1 MASDKGTAVIVF
13 GQRWKR
19 VAAALAML
27 VLAAGVCAQPTVIIV
42 RHGEKADEGKDPA
55 LSAAGMARAEHL
67 ASMLATSGVTVIYTT
82 QFRRTQLLAQ
92 PLAKRIGVA
101 PTVVAA
107 ADGDA
112 LIRQIQ
118 ARRVADTVLVVGH
131 SNTVPAIIKAL
142 GVREEVKVADDE
154 YDNIFVVVPSGT
166 QTTVL
171 KMKY

>member
-1 MASDKGTAVIVF
+1 MNAFKK
-13 GQRWKR
+13 RWER
-19 VAAALAML
+19 VAAAVATLAF
-27 VLAAGVCAQPTVIIV
+27 VASACAQPTVIVV
-42 RHGEKADEGKDPA
+42 RHGEKADDGKDPA
-55 LSAAGMARAEHL
+55 LSIVGEVRAERLAGML
-67 ASMLATSGVTVIYTT
+67 MPSGVSAIYTT

-92 PLAKRIGVA
+92 PLAKRIGVR

-118 ARRVADTVLVVGH
+118 AHRVAETVLVVGH
-131 SNTVPAIIKAL
+131 SNTVPGIIKAL
-142 GVREEVKVADDE
+142 GVKEEVKVADDE
-154 YDNIFVVVPSGT
+154 YDNVFVIVPRGT